1 MARPRR
7 LEGRVFRKEES
18 RFWWME
24 YRDRDGNRQRES
36 TNAEDKEEA
45 HRVLRERLQARDANT
60 LPMLRKGEQITLAQ
74 WAEHFLEASPS
85 PQSVQRR
92 RTFLTLAW

>member
-1 MARPRR
+1 
-7 LEGRVFRKEES
+7 
-18 RFWWME
+18 ME

-60 LPMLRKGEQITLAQ
+60 LPMLRKGEQITLTQ
-74 WAEHFLEASPS
+74 WAEHFLEGFSKPPIRAEKTHLSYS
-85 PQSVQRR
+85 RVVKH
-92 RTFLTLAW
+92 LNGILG